1 MRTATLAF
9 SIVVHVVGAI
19 ALFISPL
26 FATDTLPEPRTAT
39 EFIRVTPLAP
49 PAPPPVRRTVTTAAP
64 RPDIPP
70 SDIPTGVSPEPPL
83 EPRDVDVAPPQED
96 GIIAFGRGSHD
107 IFVDPPPP
115 PPETP
120 HAPVRPGGNI
130 EQPRKIVNVPPVYP
144 PLARSAR
151 VQGIVILEA
160 VIGED
165 GSVRDVR
172 ILRPVN
178 PLLDA
183 AAADAVKQWRFTPTL
198 LNGQPVPVVMSV
210 TVAFTLQ

>member
-9 SIVVHVVGAI
+9 SIVVHVIGAC
-19 ALFISPL
+19 ALFIAPL

-39 EFIRVTPLAP
+39 EFIRVTPLVP
-49 PAPPPVRRTVTTAAP
+49 PAPPPVRRIAP
-64 RPDIPP
+64 
-70 SDIPTGVSPEPPL
+70 SVSPRADVPPL
-83 EPRDVDVAPPQED
+83 EAPTGIRPESPIEPIDVPPPPDENL
-96 GIIAFGRGSHD
+96 IAFGQGLPE
-107 IFVDPPPP
+107 IADPPPP

-120 HAPVRPGGNI
+120 RAPVRPGGNI
-130 EQPRKIVNVPPVYP
+130 EQPKKIVNVPPVYP
-144 PLARSAR
+144 PLARAAR

-165 GSVRDVR
+165 GGVRDVR

-183 AAADAVKQWRFTPTL
+183 AAADAVRQWRFTPTL